1 MEDIGVQVLNI
12 FRYNVLLWKGSTNLD
27 RGAFRQVSK
36 WCLDL
41 HDCAVTG
48 LEGAL
53 PLRYGV
59 HLGELA
65 RTPWL
70 NMQHDTGHPDAR
82 RLQQALVHNRF
93 PKLVSL
99 GLTLDTSTY
108 VLPLNARAAL
118 EFVNDAGHFI
128 PPFYGSSEFPLSQR
142 MPYHII
148 VEWVPENIRLRL
160 KVLEMRMHRGDT
172 VQSLDQA
179 YANYMGPDRDGD
191 LGQQSQVFQDN
202 WRVRAGDAVTLNS
215 WAGVFN
221 DYGNAPDIETFKRF
235 INEVMPQKYTGGL
248 VKLVLPLMKFGAF
261 AWNGDEADA
270 AADVYG
276 ELQRGLTSAI
286 DSSPLDITL
295 AYVVDTADYNRFI
308 PLARRGGKSH
318 QRAWGLLCASFL
330 NHPVTETRTHM
341 IKIAFRSLAV
351 PGPFFMGFSLRN
363 SLRKR
368 A

>member
-27 RGAFRQVSK
+27 RHAFRQVSK

-53 PLRYGV
+53 PLRYGD

-82 RLQQALVHNRF
+82 RLELALEHNRF

-99 GLTLDTSTY
+99 GLTLDHSTY

-118 EFVNDAGHFI
+118 ECVNDAGHFI
-128 PPFYGSSEFPLSQR
+128 RPFYGSSEFPLSQR

-148 VEWVPENIRLRL
+148 VDWVPANIRGRL
-160 KVLEMRMHRGDT
+160 KVLKMRMHRGDT

-191 LGQQSQVFQDN
+191 LGQQPQVFQDN

-215 WAGVFN
+215 WAGVFD
-221 DYGNAPDIETFKRF
+221 DYDNKPDIETFTRF
-235 INEVMPQKYTGGL
+235 INEVMPAKYDAL

-270 AADVYG
+270 AADVLG
-276 ELQRGLTSAI
+276 ELHRGLTRAI

-295 AYVVDTADYNRFI
+295 SYVVDTADFDRFI
-308 PLARRGGKSH
+308 PQCRRGNPGKRKK
-318 QRAWGLLCASFL
+318 RAFGLLGASNL

-341 IKIAFRSLAV
+341 TKIKFRSLAV
-351 PGPFFMGFSLRN
+351 PGPFFTWRTQPQP
-363 SLRKR
+363 
-368 A
+368 